1 MSITAPILKLLAA
14 GIIAVGIGAAALG
27 AEDDARQ
34 ITAAESMEAVMW
46 GRGTIGGPFSLTD
59 HTGRPRTDADFRGKL
74 LLVYFGF
81 THCPDICPTDLMAV
95 AGALNSLGAQADEVR
110 ALFISLDPQR
120 DTQALLSTY
129 RTVHPARRE
138 RLQGLFRESAREEY
152 RRLRH
157 RSHRLYLS
165 DGPRRQI
172 CRRASALD
180 VVRPHRTGAEAATG
194 ALIGC
199 RPSLRALQSITRLE
213 YFPPPS
219 QQVSFLPNQ
228 L

>member
-81 THCPDICPTDLMAV
+81 THCPDICPTDLMGV

-129 RTVHPARRE
+129 VESFHQN
-138 RLQGLFRESAREEY
+138 LIGLTGNEQS
-152 RRLRH
+152 
-157 RSHRLYLS
+157 
-165 DGPRRQI
+165 I
-172 CRRASALD
+172 RRAANAYKVYFAKVPGKNTD
-180 VVRPHRTGAEAATG
+180 DYGIDRTAYIYLMDRDGKFVG
-194 ALIGC
+194 VL
-199 RPSLRALQSITRLE
+199 
-213 YFPPPS
+213 PPS
-219 QQVSFLPNQ
+219 TSSDRIAQVLKP
-228 L
+228 LLAP

>member
-34 ITAAESMEAVMW
+34 ITAAGIDGSRDV

-81 THCPDICPTDLMAV
+81 THCPDICPTDLMGV

-129 RTVHPARRE
+129 VEFVPSTISLALPATNSPSGAPRTPT
-138 RLQGLFRESAREEY
+138 
-152 RRLRH
+152 
-157 RSHRLYLS
+157 RSISRKCP
-165 DGPRRQI
+165 GRIPTI
-172 CRRASALD
+172 TA
-180 VVRPHRTGAEAATG
+180 
-194 ALIGC
+194 
-199 RPSLRALQSITRLE
+199 SIT
-213 YFPPPS
+213 PPI
-219 QQVSFLPNQ
+219 FI
-228 L
+228 